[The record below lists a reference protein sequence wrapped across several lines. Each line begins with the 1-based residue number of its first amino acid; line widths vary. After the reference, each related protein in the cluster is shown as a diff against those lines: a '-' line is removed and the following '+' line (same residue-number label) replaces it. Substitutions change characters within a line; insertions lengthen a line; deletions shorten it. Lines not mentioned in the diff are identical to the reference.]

1 MAASPVNFLFCFLVI
16 CITLWLLFM
25 LLAWILS
32 RVVGAS
38 IRFRFGGWKC
48 IRDLVVEFKKGA
60 VESVSVGE
68 IKLSLRQSLVKLFG
82 FISKDPKLQ
91 VLICDLEVVMR
102 PSSRS
107 TAKAKP
113 RRPRTTKANSG
124 RGKWMVVANIARYLS
139 VSITDLVLK
148 MPKASIEVKELKVD
162 MSKDGASK
170 QNLIVKLQISPIVVL
185 RSDPRVSCDLSNFS
199 TGGSISASQSS
210 SSMMERTSALFIC
223 EDFILSCE
231 FGYDR
236 EVGVMIKNVDI
247 ACGEITVNLNEEMLS
262 KSKSSSQTSSQPDNF
277 LGSATDSVASKKPH
291 KKQQMIVALSKY
303 TSLFPEK
310 VSFSLPKLDVR
321 FAHREYDFS
330 VENNIM
336 GIQLKSTKSQSSEDV
351 GETTRLD
358 VQLDFS
364 EIHLL
369 REAGISVL
377 EILKVDVVSLF
388 YIPVQP
394 TLPVR
399 AEMDV
404 KLGDEY
410 QECLKESLFGVE
422 SNSGSIIN
430 VAKVSLDWGKK
441 DMESSKEDSPKC
453 KLVLSVDV
461 TGMGVF
467 FTFKRV
473 ESLIS
478 TAMSFQALLKTLSS
492 SERRASQSRGRPSKP
507 SGKGT
512 QLLKLNLERCS
523 VKFCGEAG
531 LENTVVADPKRVNY
545 GSQGGQVVIS
555 TSDDGTPRVADI
567 MSTTSDERKKLR
579 YSISLDIF
587 RLSLCVN
594 KEKQSTQIELERAR
608 SIYQD
613 HLEEDKPEAKV
624 ALYDIQNSKFVRRSG
639 GLKEVAVC
647 SLFSATDI
655 TVRWEPD
662 VQLSLVELGLQLKL
676 LVHNQ
681 KLQRHGS
688 EDAPG
693 MKGSD
698 QKKEVIAEPVNLDK
712 PKKRESIFAVDVE
725 MLSIFAEAGDGVDA
739 MVQVQSI
746 FSENARIG
754 VLLEGLMLSFNGS
767 RVLKSSRMQISR
779 IPSASCPSDAKTP
792 VATTWDWVIQG
803 LDVHICLPYRL
814 ELRAIDDSVEEML
827 RALKLVSAAR
837 TSLIFPT
844 KKDTSKPKKPGSMK
858 VGCLKF
864 GIRKLTADI
873 EEEPVQGWFDE
884 HYRLMKNE
892 ASEIAVRLKFLD
904 EFVSKA
910 NQIPKTTETV
920 DSTQGRKTFFNG
932 VEIDVQDPSAV
943 SEMKGEIYKQS
954 FKSYYRIDGGDD
966 GMIEVIKTLDPVLLS
981 FSYVIMHLLYCVVLL
996 VNVKVVLYL
1005 HSSGSDS
1012 GQMLSGVESIWPALM
1027 IASSAFQAGASIIK
1041 EFVFVDAAAHLK
1053 EKSLDIFVVNSFGS
1067 GFQALFVLL
1076 FLPFLSNLRGIP
1088 FAQLPSYLKDGAC
1101 CFLNI
1106 GAYTTGKLSYH
1117 FFSFCL

>member
-1 MAASPVNFLFCFLVI
+1 
-16 CITLWLLFM
+16 M
-25 LLAWILS
+25 L
-32 RVVGAS
+32 
-38 IRFRFGGWKC
+38 
-48 IRDLVVEFKKGA
+48 
-60 VESVSVGE
+60 
-68 IKLSLRQSLVKLFG
+68 Q
-82 FISKDPKLQ
+82 
-91 VLICDLEVVMR
+91 
-102 PSSRS
+102 
-107 TAKAKP
+107 
-113 RRPRTTKANSG
+113 
-124 RGKWMVVANIARYLS
+124 
-139 VSITDLVLK
+139 

>member
-1 MAASPVNFLFCFLVI
+1 
-16 CITLWLLFM
+16 
-25 LLAWILS
+25 
-32 RVVGAS
+32 
-38 IRFRFGGWKC
+38 
-48 IRDLVVEFKKGA
+48 
-60 VESVSVGE
+60 
-68 IKLSLRQSLVKLFG
+68 
-82 FISKDPKLQ
+82 
-91 VLICDLEVVMR
+91 
-102 PSSRS
+102 
-107 TAKAKP
+107 
-113 RRPRTTKANSG
+113 
-124 RGKWMVVANIARYLS
+124 
-139 VSITDLVLK
+139 

-966 GMIEVIKTLDPVLLS
+966 GMIEVLLS

>member
-1 MAASPVNFLFCFLVI
+1 
-16 CITLWLLFM
+16 
-25 LLAWILS
+25 
-32 RVVGAS
+32 
-38 IRFRFGGWKC
+38 
-48 IRDLVVEFKKGA
+48 
-60 VESVSVGE
+60 
-68 IKLSLRQSLVKLFG
+68 
-82 FISKDPKLQ
+82 
-91 VLICDLEVVMR
+91 
-102 PSSRS
+102 
-107 TAKAKP
+107 
-113 RRPRTTKANSG
+113 
-124 RGKWMVVANIARYLS
+124 
-139 VSITDLVLK
+139 

>member
-1 MAASPVNFLFCFLVI
+1 
-16 CITLWLLFM
+16 M
-25 LLAWILS
+25 L
-32 RVVGAS
+32 
-38 IRFRFGGWKC
+38 
-48 IRDLVVEFKKGA
+48 
-60 VESVSVGE
+60 
-68 IKLSLRQSLVKLFG
+68 Q
-82 FISKDPKLQ
+82 
-91 VLICDLEVVMR
+91 
-102 PSSRS
+102 
-107 TAKAKP
+107 
-113 RRPRTTKANSG
+113 
-124 RGKWMVVANIARYLS
+124 
-139 VSITDLVLK
+139 

-966 GMIEVIKTLDPVLLS
+966 GMIEVLLS

>member
-48 IRDLVVEFKKGA
+48 IRDLVVEFK
-60 VESVSVGE
+60 
-68 IKLSLRQSLVKLFG
+68 
-82 FISKDPKLQ
+82 
-91 VLICDLEVVMR
+91 
-102 PSSRS
+102 
-107 TAKAKP
+107 
-113 RRPRTTKANSG
+113 
-124 RGKWMVVANIARYLS
+124 
-139 VSITDLVLK
+139 K

-388 YIPVQP
+388 YIPVQGCSQSSHIFANNISN
-394 TLPVR
+394 TGTTVHM
-399 AEMDV
+399 E
-404 KLGDEY
+404 LGELNLHMADEY

-467 FTFKRV
+467 FT
-473 ESLIS
+473 
-478 TAMSFQALLKTLSS
+478 
-492 SERRASQSRGRPSKP
+492 
-507 SGKGT
+507 
-512 QLLKLNLERCS
+512 C
-523 VKFCGEAG
+523 
-531 LENTVVADPKRVNY
+531 
-545 GSQGGQVVIS
+545 
-555 TSDDGTPRVADI
+555 
-567 MSTTSDERKKLR
+567 
-579 YSISLDIF
+579 
-587 RLSLCVN
+587 
-594 KEKQSTQIELERAR
+594 
-608 SIYQD
+608 
-613 HLEEDKPEAKV
+613 
-624 ALYDIQNSKFVRRSG
+624 
-639 GLKEVAVC
+639 
-647 SLFSATDI
+647 
-655 TVRWEPD
+655 
-662 VQLSLVELGLQLKL
+662 
-676 LVHNQ
+676 
-681 KLQRHGS
+681 
-688 EDAPG
+688 
-693 MKGSD
+693 
-698 QKKEVIAEPVNLDK
+698 
-712 PKKRESIFAVDVE
+712 
-725 MLSIFAEAGDGVDA
+725 
-739 MVQVQSI
+739 
-746 FSENARIG
+746 
-754 VLLEGLMLSFNGS
+754 
-767 RVLKSSRMQISR
+767 
-779 IPSASCPSDAKTP
+779 
-792 VATTWDWVIQG
+792 
-803 LDVHICLPYRL
+803 
-814 ELRAIDDSVEEML
+814 
-827 RALKLVSAAR
+827 
-837 TSLIFPT
+837 
-844 KKDTSKPKKPGSMK
+844 
-858 VGCLKF
+858 
-864 GIRKLTADI
+864 
-873 EEEPVQGWFDE
+873 
-884 HYRLMKNE
+884 
-892 ASEIAVRLKFLD
+892 
-904 EFVSKA
+904 
-910 NQIPKTTETV
+910 
-920 DSTQGRKTFFNG
+920 
-932 VEIDVQDPSAV
+932 
-943 SEMKGEIYKQS
+943 
-954 FKSYYRIDGGDD
+954 
-966 GMIEVIKTLDPVLLS
+966 
-981 FSYVIMHLLYCVVLL
+981 
-996 VNVKVVLYL
+996 
-1005 HSSGSDS
+1005 
-1012 GQMLSGVESIWPALM
+1012 
-1027 IASSAFQAGASIIK
+1027 
-1041 EFVFVDAAAHLK
+1041 
-1053 EKSLDIFVVNSFGS
+1053 
-1067 GFQALFVLL
+1067 
-1076 FLPFLSNLRGIP
+1076 
-1088 FAQLPSYLKDGAC
+1088 
-1101 CFLNI
+1101 
-1106 GAYTTGKLSYH
+1106 
-1117 FFSFCL
+1117 